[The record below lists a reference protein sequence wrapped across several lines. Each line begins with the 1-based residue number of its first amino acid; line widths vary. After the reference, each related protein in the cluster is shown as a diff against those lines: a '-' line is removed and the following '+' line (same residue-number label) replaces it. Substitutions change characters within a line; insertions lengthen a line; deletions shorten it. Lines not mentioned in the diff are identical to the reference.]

1 MKKLIKPKKPKEPK
15 FFLEKPQREI
25 GGFNI
30 IDHEEIVT
38 VQDLLDQMPEGIDY
52 NFIKLNLYSD
62 DGPVDITIDFPAQ
75 KNINYKKE
83 KELFDRRKAKHKDL
97 HDKWKESIKDF
108 EIKNKQYEMEKLKEK
123 LDKLE
128 KENSKK

>member
-1 MKKLIKPKKPKEPK
+1 MKKIIKPKKPKEPK
-15 FFLEKPQREI
+15 FFLEKPQKEI

-52 NFIKLNLYSD
+52 KNIKLYLYSD
-62 DGPVDITIDFPAQ
+62 DGPVDITINFPAQ
-75 KNINYKKE
+75 ENHNYKKQ
-83 KELFDRRKAKHKDL
+83 KEFFDKKKADHKVL

-108 EIKNKQYEMEKLKEK
+108 EIKNKQYEIEKLKEK

-128 KENSKK
+128 KEKDKK